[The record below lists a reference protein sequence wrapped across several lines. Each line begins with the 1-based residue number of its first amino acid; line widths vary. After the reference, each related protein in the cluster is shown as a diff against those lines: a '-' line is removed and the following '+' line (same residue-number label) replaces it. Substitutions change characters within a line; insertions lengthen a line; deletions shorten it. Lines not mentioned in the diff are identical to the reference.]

1 MTRPTRF
8 PSRLTALAALVL
20 LPLLGCG
27 SENESKL
34 SIQLTD
40 AAGDFKAAVVTID
53 EIYLQGDNG
62 KVVLSTTKTTTNLI
76 TLANDT
82 ATLVKDAVVPA
93 GTYGELR
100 FVISGGYVEVENADG
115 TTSIYASSNNY
126 EGLPAGAQVTGG
138 LQMPSLAQSGLKVKL
153 PEDKLTITG
162 EQKILLVDFDVAQSF
177 GHDAGQGK
185 KWVMHPVVEATDIVA
200 SGSVKVTLAAGAGVT
215 LPVVNDAE
223 LTLGNFTATLTNSA
237 GSREELP
244 LVDTDG
250 DGVFE
255 AHFKFLIPGTFSVG
269 IAGPEGVNFT
279 VTPAQPATHT
289 IVSGQDGSFAFT
301 LTGATAVGGQVN

>member
-1 MTRPTRF
+1 MNRPFRLV
-8 PSRLTALAALVL
+8 SRLTALAAVML

-27 SENESKL
+27 SGSEGKL
-34 SIQLTD
+34 TLKLTD

-53 EIYLQGDNG
+53 EIYLQGEGG
-62 KVVLSTTKTTTNLI
+62 KVVLSNTQTTTNLI

-82 ATLVKDAVVPA
+82 ATLVQDAVVPE

-115 TTSIYASSNNY
+115 STSIYASSPTY
-126 EGLPAGAQVTGG
+126 AGLPEGAKVAGD

-153 PEDKLTITG
+153 PGDKLTLTG

-185 KWVMHPVVEATDIVA
+185 KWVMHPVIEATDILA
-200 SGSVKVTLAAGAGVT
+200 SGSVKVTLSKESSLA
-215 LPVVNDAE
+215 LPALNGTQ
-223 LTLGNFTATLTNSA
+223 LTLGSFKASLKNAA
-237 GSREELP
+237 GSEEQLA
-244 LVDTDG
+244 LVDTDQ

-255 AHFKFLIPGTFSVG
+255 AHFKFLIPGTFTVG
-269 IAGPEGVNFT
+269 IVAPEGVGSIQ
-279 VTPAQPATHT
+279 VTPNQPATHT
-289 IVSGQDGSFAFT
+289 IDSGKDGAFAFT
-301 LTGATAVGGQVN
+301 LTGVTVTGEVN